1 MATLP
6 KEKDS
11 CVVSKKKNLV
21 ARTGNEAMAEAM
33 RQIEPDVVAAYPI
46 TPSTEIVQIFSQ
58 YVADG
63 VVKSEFVP
71 VESEHSAMSACV
83 GASAAGAR
91 AMTATSSQGFA
102 LMWEVLYI
110 AAGLRLPIVMAVVN
124 RALSGP
130 INIHGDQSD
139 TMGARDSGWIQIYSE
154 NSQEAYDNLIQAVK
168 ISEDPRV
175 KLPSMVTTDGFIIS
189 HCMEAIELISDE
201 DVKKFI
207 GGYNPARYLLDIKN
221 PYTLGALDLQDFYF
235 EHRRQLSAAMERAPE
250 VILEVAA
257 EFKKRFGREY
267 GFFEKYKMDDAQIAI
282 AAIGSVCGTAKVAV
296 DELRSRGVKAGLLK
310 VRVYRPFPW
319 KEIAAAF
326 KNLKALAVLDRCDSS
341 SGYASPLFTDITS
354 ALFSAGIKLPVSDY
368 IYGLGGRDITL
379 EHINKVYSDLIE
391 ISETGRVAKL
401 LNYLN
406 LRGEE

>member
-1 MATLP
+1 MTTTTI
-6 KEKDS
+6 S
-11 CVVSKKKNLV
+11 RKKNLV

-63 VVKSEFVP
+63 VVKTEFVP
-71 VESEHSAMSACV
+71 VESEHSAMSGCI

-102 LMWEVLYI
+102 LMWEMLYI
-110 AAGLRLPIVMAVVN
+110 AAGLRLPIVMSVVN

-130 INIHGDQSD
+130 LNIHGDHSD

-154 NSQEAYDNLIQAVK
+154 NSQEAYDNLIQAVR

-175 KLPSMVTTDGFIIS
+175 RLPSMVTTDGFIIS

-201 DVKKFI
+201 EVKKFV
-207 GGYNPARYLLDIKN
+207 GSYKPERYLLDIKN
-221 PYTLGALDLQDFYF
+221 PYTLGALDLQDYYF
-235 EHRRQLSAAMERAPE
+235 EHRRQLSAAMMERAPG
-250 VILEVAA
+250 VIMEVAE
-257 EFKKRFGREY
+257 EFKKKFGRDY
-267 GFFEKYKMDDAQIAI
+267 GFFEKYKMDDAEVAI
-282 AAIGSVCGTAKVAV
+282 VAIGSVCGTAKVVV
-296 DELRSRGVKAGLLK
+296 DDLRSKGLKAGLLK
-310 VRVYRPFPW
+310 IRVYRPFPW
-319 KEIAAAF
+319 KEITDAV
-326 KNLKALAVLDRCDSS
+326 KKVKAIAVLDRCDSS

-354 ALFSAGIKLPVSDY
+354 ALFTTNIKIPTVSY
-368 IYGLGGRDITL
+368 IYGLGGRDIIP
-379 EHINKVYSDLIE
+379 EHIEKVYSDLTQVVKNGGKVE
-391 ISETGRVAKL
+391 KL
-401 LNYLN
+401 FNYLN